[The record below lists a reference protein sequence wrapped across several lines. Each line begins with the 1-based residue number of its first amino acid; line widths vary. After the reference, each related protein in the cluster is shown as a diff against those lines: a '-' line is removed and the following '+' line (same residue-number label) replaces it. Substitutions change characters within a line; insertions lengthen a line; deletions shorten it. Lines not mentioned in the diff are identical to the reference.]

1 MTTSTQDVEIV
12 MPGSNKSD
20 RQQFVLVTGAS
31 TGMGAATARELAGRG
46 YHVLA
51 GVRRGVDAD
60 ALRADGIEPHI
71 LDITDE
77 SDVAAIAGR
86 VADDP
91 LRRPLRALI
100 NNAAISVNA
109 PVETL
114 PMAEWRH
121 LFEVNLFGHI
131 AMTQALLPALLH
143 SSGTVVNIS
152 SVGGK
157 FAMSTYGAYAGSKFA
172 LEAASDSLRREV
184 APFGVKVVV
193 VEPGAVKTKMAERGV
208 ATSDRL
214 NAHMTTDQLN
224 RYADLTAA
232 ISAQARSFTKDGV
245 PAERA
250 AKVIAK
256 AATASNPRTRYTI
269 GSDAAILVRLTR
281 VASDRFLDRM
291 LRLAL
296 RPHYVTNSQPRPA
309 ATGASPP
316 TSGRSPGGVAVH
328 MDP

>member
-1 MTTSTQDVEIV
+1 MAA
-12 MPGSNKSD
+12 SNRPD
-20 RQQFVLVTGAS
+20 RHQLVVVTGAS
-31 TGMGAATARELAGRG
+31 TGMGAATARELAGMG

-51 GVRRGVDAD
+51 GVRRDVDAD
-60 ALRADGIEPHI
+60 ALRADGIDPHI

-77 SDVAAIAGR
+77 SDVAAIARR

-100 NNAAISVNA
+100 NNAGIAVNA

-114 PMAEWRH
+114 PMDEWRN

-131 AMTQALLPALLH
+131 AMTQALLPALLR

-157 FAMSTYGAYAGSKFA
+157 FAMATYGAYAASKFA

-184 APFGVKVVV
+184 APLGVKVVV
-193 VEPGAVKTKMAERGV
+193 VEPGAVKTKMAEHAV
-208 ATSDRL
+208 AGADR
-214 NAHMTTDQLN
+214 HSVDMTMDQRD
-224 RYADLTAA
+224 RYTELTRA
-232 ISAQARSFTKDGV
+232 ISAQQLSFTKKGV

-256 AATASNPRTRYTI
+256 AATASKPRTRYTT
-269 GSDAAILVRLTR
+269 GSEAALLWFTR
-281 VASDRFLDRM
+281 VASDRFIDRI

-296 RPHYVTNSQPRPA
+296 RPHY
-309 ATGASPP
+309 AT
-316 TSGRSPGGVAVH
+316 TSAR
-328 MDP
+328 

>member
-1 MTTSTQDVEIV
+1 MTPATR
-12 MPGSNKSD
+12 SD
-20 RQQFVLVTGAS
+20 RQQLIVVTGAS

-51 GVRRGVDAD
+51 GVRRDVDAA

-71 LDITDE
+71 LDITNE
-77 SDVAAIAGR
+77 SDVAAISRR
-86 VADDP
+86 VTDDP
-91 LRRPLRALI
+91 LGRPLRALI
-100 NNAAISVNA
+100 NNAGVAVNA

-114 PMAEWRH
+114 PIAEWRN

-131 AMTQALLPALLH
+131 AMTQVLLPALLH

-157 FAMSTYGAYAGSKFA
+157 FAMATYGPYAASKFA

-184 APFGVKVVV
+184 GPLGVKVVV
-193 VEPGAVKTKMAERGV
+193 VEPGAVTTRMAESAV
-208 ATSDRL
+208 ATASRHSA
-214 NAHMTTDQLN
+214 NMTTGQLD
-224 RYADLTAA
+224 RYAALTAA
-232 ISAQARSFTKDGV
+232 VSAQQLSFTKKGV

-256 AATASNPRTRYTI
+256 AATAPKPRTRYTI
-269 GSDAAILVRLTR
+269 GSEAALLWLAR
-281 VASDRFLDRM
+281 VAPDRFLDRM

-296 RPHYVTNSQPRPA
+296 RPHYVTSSQPRPA
-309 ATGASPP
+309 ASC
-316 TSGRSPGGVAVH
+316 RSPRQRAART
-328 MDP
+328 D

>member
-1 MTTSTQDVEIV
+1 MNAVIR
-12 MPGSNKSD
+12 SD
-20 RQQFVLVTGAS
+20 RQQLVVVTGAS

-51 GVRRGVDAD
+51 GVRRDVDAD
-60 ALRADGIEPHI
+60 ALRAGGIEPHI
-71 LDITDE
+71 LDITNE
-77 SDVAAIAGR
+77 SDVAAIADR

-100 NNAAISVNA
+100 NNAGIAVNA

-114 PMAEWRH
+114 PIAAWRN

-131 AMTQALLPALLH
+131 AMTQALLPALLR
-143 SSGTVVNIS
+143 SPGAVVNIS

-157 FAMSTYGAYAGSKFA
+157 FAMATYGPYAASKFA

-184 APFGVKVVV
+184 GPLGVKVVV
-193 VEPGAVKTKMAERGV
+193 IEPGAVTTRMAENAV
-208 ATSDRL
+208 ASADRHGA
-214 NAHMTTDQLN
+214 NMTTDQVD
-224 RYADLTAA
+224 RYAALTAA
-232 ISAQARSFTKDGV
+232 VSAQQLSFTKKGV

-256 AATASNPRTRYTI
+256 AATASHPRTRYAI
-269 GSDAAILVRLTR
+269 GSEAALLWLVR
-281 VASDRFLDRM
+281 VAPDRFLDRM

-296 RPHYVTNSQPRPA
+296 RPHYPTRSPA
-309 ATGASPP
+309 AGPATN
-316 TSGRSPGGVAVH
+316 R
-328 MDP
+328 

>member
-1 MTTSTQDVEIV
+1 MTAA
-12 MPGSNKSD
+12 SNQPD
-20 RQQFVLVTGAS
+20 RHQLVVVTGAS
-31 TGMGAATARELAGRG
+31 TGMGAATARELSGRA

-51 GVRRGVDAD
+51 GVRRDVDAD
-60 ALRADGIEPHI
+60 GLRADGIEPHI

-100 NNAAISVNA
+100 NNAGIAVNA

-114 PMAEWRH
+114 PIAEWRH

-157 FAMSTYGAYAGSKFA
+157 FAMATYGAYAGSKFA

-193 VEPGAVKTKMAERGV
+193 VEPGAVKTKMAEHAV
-208 ATSDRL
+208 ASADRL
-214 NAHMTTDQLN
+214 NANMTTDQLN

-232 ISAQARSFTKDGV
+232 ISAQQLSFTKNGV

-269 GSDAAILVRLTR
+269 GSEAALLWLTR
-281 VASDRFLDRM
+281 VVSDRFLDRM

-309 ATGASPP
+309 ATGASPL
-316 TSGRSPGGVAVH
+316 TSGRSPVES
-328 MDP
+328 

>member
-1 MTTSTQDVEIV
+1 MTLSTQRMETV
-12 MPGSNKSD
+12 MTASNPAD
-20 RQQFVLVTGAS
+20 RQQLVVVTGAS

-51 GVRRGVDAD
+51 GARRDVDAD

-77 SDVAAIAGR
+77 FDVAAIAVR

-100 NNAAISVNA
+100 NNAGIAVNA

-114 PMAEWRH
+114 PIPEWRN

-157 FAMSTYGAYAGSKFA
+157 FAMATYGPYAASKFA

-184 APFGVKVVV
+184 GPLGVKVVV
-193 VEPGAVKTKMAERGV
+193 VEPGAVKTGMAGHAVAGAERLT
-208 ATSDRL
+208 AS
-214 NAHMTTDQLN
+214 MSTDQRN
-224 RYADLTAA
+224 RYADLAAA
-232 ISAQARSFTKDGV
+232 ISAQQLSATKRGV
-245 PAERA
+245 PVER
-250 AKVIAK
+250 
-256 AATASNPRTRYTI
+256 PRR
-269 GSDAAILVRLTR
+269 
-281 VASDRFLDRM
+281 
-291 LRLAL
+291 
-296 RPHYVTNSQPRPA
+296 
-309 ATGASPP
+309 
-316 TSGRSPGGVAVH
+316 
-328 MDP
+328 

>member
-1 MTTSTQDVEIV
+1 METAVS
-12 MPGSNKSD
+12 GSNRPD
-20 RQQFVLVTGAS
+20 CRQLVVVTGAS

-51 GVRRGVDAD
+51 GVRREVDAD
-60 ALRADGIEPHI
+60 ALRAVGIEPHI

-77 SDVAAIAGR
+77 SDVAAIADR

-100 NNAAISVNA
+100 NNAGIAVNA
-109 PVETL
+109 PVEAL
-114 PMAEWRH
+114 PIAEWRK

-143 SSGTVVNIS
+143 SSGTIVNIS

-157 FAMSTYGAYAGSKFA
+157 FAMATYGPYAASKFA

-184 APFGVKVVV
+184 GPLGVKVVV
-193 VEPGAVKTKMAERGV
+193 VEPGAVKTRMAEHAV
-208 ATSDRL
+208 ASADRV
-214 NAHMTTDQLN
+214 NANMTTDQLG

-232 ISAQARSFTKDGV
+232 VSAQQLSFSKDGV
-245 PAERA
+245 SVERA

-256 AATASNPRTRYTI
+256 AATASKPRTRYTI
-269 GSDAAILVRLTR
+269 GSEAALLWLTR
-281 VASDRFLDRM
+281 LASDRFLDRM
-291 LRLAL
+291 LQLAL
-296 RPHYVTNSQPRPA
+296 RPHT
-309 ATGASPP
+309 
-316 TSGRSPGGVAVH
+316 VA
-328 MDP
+328 DA